1 MIKEYHL
8 AAILY
13 DEEKRKVR
21 CAACGREVH
30 DRKCLYRQDGR
41 WTCGKCI
48 TGFSAAPIETALCST
63 LKAAVET

>member
-8 AAILY
+8 AAVLY
-13 DEEKRKVR
+13 DEEKHKIR
-21 CAACGREVH
+21 CAACDREVNE
-30 DRKCLYRQDGR
+30 RKRLYRQDGR

-48 TGFSAAPIETALCST
+48 TGFSDMPQETALCST